1 MTCDRLLTS
10 VPAVALVLAASVSLS
25 IGSTDQ
31 PHRLI
36 QPQES
41 SPCVD
46 REEPLNADDW
56 SFRKPQR
63 LLDLERKH
71 DGSPDDDEVKQ
82 QLTQELFSLAQH
94 LLYCSPAPWNRKY
107 PLAYCLYG
115 RVLELDEHHKA
126 SRESREIIESIYKS
140 LDKTMPDCD
149 CP

>member
-1 MTCDRLLTS
+1 MTCHRLLTS
-10 VPAVALVLAASVSLS
+10 VAAVVSVLAASVSLS

-31 PHRLI
+31 PNRLI

-46 REEPLNADDW
+46 REEPLNSDDW
-56 SFRKPQR
+56 TFRKPQR

-71 DGSPDDDEVKQ
+71 DVSPADDEVKQ

-94 LLYCSPAPWNRKY
+94 MLYCSPAPPNRKY

-115 RVLELDEHHKA
+115 RVPELDEDHKT
-126 SRESREIIESIYKS
+126 SRESREMIESIYKS
-140 LDKTMPDCD
+140 LEKTMPDCD